1 MNLFNCGSVNK
12 IFRASEHRRHGLK
25 TKETLLYFL
34 IGIPA
39 AAAIGWLFYKSLAVS
54 AVLAAVPFFT
64 FNRFRDYMENRRR
77 EEMNMQFKDVLYAF
91 SDSAAAGKSAGA
103 AIESAW
109 KNLRKIYGDDNLLT
123 QRFCDMSMK
132 IRETN
137 ASPETVLLD
146 FGLDCEVEDIR
157 NFIEIYCICLTSGG
171 DREKAISK
179 AASIIGEKINLRLE
193 LSNILAQKKLE
204 ATILCSITPV
214 ILLFL
219 QVTSSDYTEVLYTT
233 GAGRLIMTGCMI
245 AAAFAAS
252 LCLKIM
258 DIRI

>member
-1 MNLFNCGSVNK
+1 MNLFKKGSINRKSPGVK
-12 IFRASEHRRHGLK
+12 YAVSRLTS
-25 TKETLLYFL
+25 KENALYFL
-34 IGIPA
+34 TGLPV
-39 AAAIGWLFYKSLAVS
+39 AAAIGWLFYKSLPVSVVMAV
-54 AVLAAVPFFT
+54 VPILT
-64 FNRFRDYMENRRR
+64 FNRFREFMENRRR

-109 KNLRKIYGDDNLLT
+109 KNLRKIYGDSNHLT
-123 QRFCDMSMK
+123 QRFGDMTMK

-137 ASPETVLLD
+137 ASPEGLLLD

-157 NFIEIYCICLTSGG
+157 SFMEIYCICLTSGG

-193 LSNILAQKKLE
+193 LRNILAQKKLE
-204 ATILCSITPV
+204 AAILCGITPV

-233 GAGRLIMTGCMI
+233 TAGRLIMTGCMV
-245 AAAFAAS
+245 AAVFAAS